1 VTLVTGCSHQT
12 SFGRK
17 ISWGSRK
24 VSMFRSIRVLSK
36 VARAGGI
43 SGEGGR
49 AAGHTSLCPKAPL
62 LPDEDECFIT
72 ELLDGRNTPTA
83 SCPATQAGIDMSDR
97 WKTMLRREH
106 QRSMS
111 MEARAVPNSRAR
123 QNRRVHHVTPSFA
136 KCRRKRTLTPRWLE
150 AKRSDA
156 TRK

>member
-1 VTLVTGCSHQT
+1 
-12 SFGRK
+12 
-17 ISWGSRK
+17 
-24 VSMFRSIRVLSK
+24 MFRSIRVLSK

-43 SGEGGR
+43 SGGGGR

-123 QNRRVHHVTPSFA
+123 SA
-136 KCRRKRTLTPRWLE
+136 KPTSSPRDPFLRE
-150 AKRSDA
+150 MPTKTNAHAKMAGS
-156 TRK
+156 